1 MKKTAIF
8 ISLLLL
14 IGPSVIKA
22 ETQGGFAGSFLN
34 MPVDARTAA
43 MGGAFNAVS
52 DDGAAVL
59 YNPAG
64 IQTMT
69 DRVFTSSYRAMKMDR
84 KLGFVSL
91 ILPTHG
97 ESSLGFSWVYAG
109 YGEVDK
115 RNINGQLTGETISS
129 NEHDFAVSFA
139 KRFLPY
145 LAIGTRLNYY
155 TKSLGDLNASSVGVN
170 IGGLLYV
177 DSLFRYGEME
187 DKIITDI
194 TAGLVMKNLAAK
206 YPWESQ
212 GTGLAATQSDKFPVS
227 LGIGASCK
235 TLKRKLLIASDLEIQ
250 VKTVEWDAS
259 SSEGT
264 ISNKETYT
272 DSFFRIGGEYKAMD
286 NLMIRTGLNN
296 GVFTAGAGFVFVFSS
311 STLQFNYAFSGDKA
325 DEGEDHVITLGIR
338 F

>member
-1 MKKTAIF
+1 M
-8 ISLLLL
+8 
-14 IGPSVIKA
+14 IGPAVIKA
-22 ETQGGFAGSFLN
+22 ETQGGFAGSFLD

-52 DDGAAVL
+52 DDGAAML

-69 DRVFTSSYRAMKMDR
+69 DKVFTSSYRAMKLDR

-97 ESSLGFSWVYAG
+97 ESSIGFSWVYAG

-115 RNINGQLTGETISS
+115 RNINGQLTGESISC
-129 NEHDFAVSFA
+129 NEHDFAVSFG

-145 LAIGTRLNYY
+145 LAVGTRLNYY
-155 TKSLGDLNASSVGVN
+155 TKKMGDLNASSVGINV
-170 IGGLLYV
+170 GGLLYV

-187 DKIITDI
+187 NKIITDI
-194 TAGLVMKNLAAK
+194 TAGLVLKNFAAK

-212 GTGLAATQSDKFPVS
+212 GTGLSATQSDKFPIS

-235 TLKRKLLIASDLEIQ
+235 TMKRKLLVASDLEVQI
-250 VKTVEWDAS
+250 KTVDWGVNTT
-259 SSEGT
+259 EGT
-264 ISNKETYT
+264 VENNETYT
-272 DSFFRIGGEYKAMD
+272 DAFFRIGGEYKAMN
-286 NLMIRTGLNN
+286 NLLLRTGLNN
-296 GVFTAGAGFVFVFSS
+296 GTFTAGAGFVFTFSS
-311 STLQFNYAFSGDKA
+311 STLQLNYAFSSDKA
-325 DEGEDHVITLGIR
+325 DEGEDHVITLGIK

>member
-1 MKKTAIF
+1 MKKTVIF

-14 IGPSVIKA
+14 IGSAALKA
-22 ETQGGFAGSFLN
+22 ETQGGFAGSFLD

-52 DDGAAVL
+52 DDGAAML

-64 IQTMT
+64 IQTTT
-69 DRVFTSSYRAMKMDR
+69 DKVFTSSYRAMKLDR
-84 KLGFVSL
+84 KLGFISL

-97 ESSLGFSWVYAG
+97 ESSLGFSWIYAG
-109 YGEVDK
+109 YGDVDK
-115 RNINGQLTGETISS
+115 RNINGQLTGESISS

-145 LAIGTRLNYY
+145 LAVGTRLNYY
-155 TKSLGDLNASSVGVN
+155 TKSMGDLNASSVGVN

-187 DKIITDI
+187 DKFITDI
-194 TAGLVMKNLAAK
+194 TAGLVLKNFAAK

-212 GTGLAATQSDKFPVS
+212 STGLAATQSDKFPIS
-227 LGIGASCK
+227 LGIGGSFK
-235 TLKRKLLIASDLEIQ
+235 TLKRKLLIASDFEVQ
-250 VKTVEWDAS
+250 VKTVEWDVS

-264 ISNKETYT
+264 TTNKETYT
-272 DSFFRIGGEYKAMD
+272 DAFVRVGGEYKVMD
-286 NLMIRTGLNN
+286 KLLLRTGLNN
-296 GVFTAGAGFVFVFSS
+296 GTFTAGAGFLFKLSS
-311 STLQFNYAFSGDKA
+311 STLQFNYAFSSDKA
-325 DEGEDHVITLGIR
+325 DEGEDHVVTLGIR